1 MEKADSPLQQVQA
14 TIAQACQIARREPGE
29 VTLIA
34 VSKMHPA
41 AAIEPL
47 LREGQRHFGE
57 NRVQELVGKAARLP
71 QDIRWHM
78 IGHIQTNKI
87 KDFLPCVHLVH
98 GVDRIKVRDV
108 LEREAAK
115 LDRTV
120 DLLLQVHIAA
130 ESTKFGFSS
139 DELQDLAQPEV
150 WEAYPHLRPVGLM
163 GMATFTDDQAQ
174 VRGEFKSLHTLFQAL
189 KQPLHAVASA
199 RGAGWHTLSMGMSG
213 DWPLAVEE
221 GSTMVRVGS
230 AIFGVRNTT
239 RP

>member
-1 MEKADSPLQQVQA
+1 MTDRHPVKDNLLALQAQVNK
-14 TIAQACQIARREPGE
+14 CAREAGHD
-29 VTLIA
+29 VHLVA
-34 VSKMHPA
+34 VSKTKPDA
-41 AAIEPL
+41 DL
-47 LREGQRHFGE
+47 LTAYGAGQRDFGE
-57 NRVQELVGKAARLP
+57 NRVQELVGKVGRLP

-98 GVDRIKVRDV
+98 GVDRVKVLDV
-108 LEREAAK
+108 MEREATK

-130 ESTKFGFSS
+130 ESTKFGFSPE
-139 DELQDLAQPEV
+139 ELHDLARPEV

-163 GMATFTDDQAQ
+163 GMATFTDDQVQ
-174 VRGEFKSLHTLFQAL
+174 VRGEFKSLRTLFQELQNPMA
-189 KQPLHAVASA
+189 AVASA

-230 AIFGVRNTT
+230 AIFGVRNT
-239 RP
+239 PKP

>member
-1 MEKADSPLQQVQA
+1 MTDRHPVKGNLLAVQA
-14 TIAQACQIARREPGE
+14 QVNERAQEAGHE
-29 VTLIA
+29 VHLVA
-34 VSKMHPA
+34 VSKTKPDEDLLA
-41 AAIEPL
+41 AYGA
-47 LREGQRHFGE
+47 GQRDFGE

-98 GVDRIKVRDV
+98 GVDRVKVLDV
-108 LEREAAK
+108 MEREAAK

-120 DLLLQVHIAA
+120 DLLLQVHIAT
-130 ESTKFGFSS
+130 ESTKFGFSPE
-139 DELQDLAQPEV
+139 ELHDLAQPEV

-163 GMATFTDDQAQ
+163 GMATFTNDQVQ
-174 VRGEFKSLHTLFQAL
+174 VRGEFKSLRTLFQDLQNPMA
-189 KQPLHAVASA
+189 AVASA

-230 AIFGVRNTT
+230 AIFGVRNT
-239 RP
+239 PKP